1 MDQRA
6 NKQDLMVK
14 RPNKQKTKWST
25 DQMVNRSNVLIV
37 KRPNGQRPN
46 GQKTKWTIEL
56 IDIRP
61 NSKKI

>member
-1 MDQRA
+1 MD
-6 NKQDLMVK
+6 KGLKD
-14 RPNKQKTKWST
+14 
-25 DQMVNRSNVLIV
+25 

>member
-6 NKQDLMVK
+6 NDLMVK
-14 RPNKQKTKWST
+14 RPNKLKTWST

-37 KRPNGQRPN
+37 KRPNGQSPN
-46 GQKTKWTIEL
+46 GQKTKLTIEL